1 LQKAHGEKTLHPVAV
16 EQICGGM
23 RNIFGLFYETSLLD
37 PKTGI
42 TFRGIT
48 IQEAT
53 EYLPKAKDG
62 PNGEGDEALPE
73 GFIWLLLTGE
83 IPNKQ

>member
-1 LQKAHGEKTLHPVAV
+1 
-16 EQICGGM
+16 M
-23 RNIFGLFYETSLLD
+23 FYETSQLD

-62 PNGEGDEALPE
+62 PKGEGDEALPE

-83 IPNKQ
+83 IPNKS

>member
-1 LQKAHGEKTLHPVAV
+1 
-16 EQICGGM
+16 M
-23 RNIFGLFYETSLLD
+23 RNIFGLYYETSLLD

-48 IQEAT
+48 IQEAI

-73 GFIWLLLTGE
+73 GLIWLLLTGE
-83 IPNKQ
+83 IPSKS